1 MKSKYNWLAVL
12 LLGAA
17 VGAALPASGFA
28 KSIFAEPSVA
38 KSNAANPGQSKNAAP
53 QSGSSNYQ
61 SRLAEEVRHQL
72 VLIPFLSV
80 FDNLQY
86 SVNGGEVTLSGWVTN
101 GAVKDDAG
109 SAVKHI
115 EGVTKVNNNIQL
127 LPVSPM
133 DDQIRRAEFRAIYG
147 EPALEKYASGSL
159 LPIHIIVN
167 GGHVTLEGYVISQ
180 SDKDLVNIK
189 ANSVPNVFSVT
200 NNLKVMPG
208 R

>member
-1 MKSKYNWLAVL
+1 MREPGQ
-12 LLGAA
+12 LLG
-17 VGAALPASGFA
+17 LD
-28 KSIFAEPSVA
+28 
-38 KSNAANPGQSKNAAP
+38 
-53 QSGSSNYQ
+53 
-61 SRLAEEVRHQL
+61 QL
-72 VLIPFLSV
+72 
-80 FDNLQY
+80 
-86 SVNGGEVTLSGWVTN
+86 TN
-101 GAVKDDAG
+101 GAVKDDAE

-167 GGHVTLEGYVISQ
+167 GGHVTLEGYVNSQ

>member
-1 MKSKYNWLAVL
+1 PLYSL
-12 LLGAA
+12 
-17 VGAALPASGFA
+17 
-28 KSIFAEPSVA
+28 
-38 KSNAANPGQSKNAAP
+38 
-53 QSGSSNYQ
+53 
-61 SRLAEEVRHQL
+61 
-72 VLIPFLSV
+72 
-80 FDNLQY
+80 FDNLEY
-86 SVNGGEVTLSGWVTN
+86 KVDGSEVTLLGQVTLPTVKIDAEN
-101 GAVKDDAG
+101 AVKR
-109 SAVKHI
+109 I
-115 EGVTKVNNNIQL
+115 EGVTKVTNNIEV